1 MRASFE
7 RMHRSSR
14 ISVSAIAI
22 ALLAAGCAGAED
34 RVHPEPGAVEP
45 LPAGAQ
51 VPEVTVTTLDG
62 ARFDLAEAL
71 RSRGALLVF
80 FRGGW

>member
-14 ISVSAIAI
+14 IFVRAIAV

-45 LPAGAQ
+45 LAAGAQ
-51 VPEVTVTTLDG
+51 VPEVAVTTLDG